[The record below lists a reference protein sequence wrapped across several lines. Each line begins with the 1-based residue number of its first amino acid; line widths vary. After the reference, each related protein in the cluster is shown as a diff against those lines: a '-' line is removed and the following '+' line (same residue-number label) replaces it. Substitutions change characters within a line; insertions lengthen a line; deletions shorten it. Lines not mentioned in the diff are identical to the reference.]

1 MQKLS
6 LISIIILSAIL
17 IGVSSCTHERL
28 FTQSRYDYLQ
38 KVPVCETQVSRHKMQ
53 DASIKTQDTSFL
65 TQNLKYKS
73 QNVKC
78 ENKVSEPEIQNPEP
92 KTLKLK
98 HKVRNPKLIF
108 HLLNRTLVQSA
119 NHSMTQLHSYAKQ
132 KQQVEEKHKTRIGRI
147 ISKVRSLMDYPPEK
161 MLLFA
166 LVILLG
172 LLIII
177 LIGWQIFEVLLI
189 LALILA
195 LLYIIRY
202 FM

>member
-1 MQKLS
+1 
-6 LISIIILSAIL
+6 
-17 IGVSSCTHERL
+17 
-28 FTQSRYDYLQ
+28 
-38 KVPVCETQVSRHKMQ
+38 
-53 DASIKTQDTSFL
+53 
-65 TQNLKYKS
+65 
-73 QNVKC
+73 
-78 ENKVSEPEIQNPEP
+78 
-92 KTLKLK
+92 
-98 HKVRNPKLIF
+98 
-108 HLLNRTLVQSA
+108 
-119 NHSMTQLHSYAKQ
+119 MTQLHSYAKQ